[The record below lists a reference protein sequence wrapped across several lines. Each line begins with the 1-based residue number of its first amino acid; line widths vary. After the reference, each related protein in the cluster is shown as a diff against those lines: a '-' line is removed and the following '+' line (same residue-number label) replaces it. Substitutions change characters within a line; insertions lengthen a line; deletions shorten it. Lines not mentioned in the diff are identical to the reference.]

1 MRVLIFDMDGVLVD
15 PTDSY
20 RQTLI
25 DTVAH
30 FSGNLLTQ
38 ERIVEMKNSGGYND
52 DCVIARDV
60 LREFGVEIGYGE
72 VHEYF
77 EELFWGTGNDGMIL
91 RERWLVEEEV
101 LSSLASSYRLA
112 VYTGRPDRAARFTLD
127 RFANGT
133 AFDPVVTSDHVE
145 NHKPAPD
152 GLLRALEQL
161 PGCEPTYVGDNVDD
175 GRCAR
180 AAGIPFVGIAAADA
194 PRRDEIIRL
203 FQQDGARAVI
213 ENINELESVL

>member
-1 MRVLIFDMDGVLVD
+1 MRVVIFDMDGVLVD

-30 FSGNLLTQ
+30 FSGKRITQ
-38 ERIVEMKNSGGYND
+38 ERIAGMKNRGGYND
-52 DCVIARDV
+52 DCMIARDM
-60 LREFGVEIGYGE
+60 LREFGVETGYDE
-72 VHEYF
+72 VHAYF
-77 EELFWGTGNDGMIL
+77 EELFWGAGDDGMIL
-91 RERWLVEEEV
+91 RERWLVDAAV
-101 LSSLASSYRLA
+101 LSRLASSYRLA
-112 VYTGRPDRAARFTLD
+112 VYTGRPRREARFTLD

-133 AFDPVVTSDHVE
+133 VFDPVVSSDHVE

-152 GLLRALEQL
+152 GLLRALEHL
-161 PGCEPTYVGDNVDD
+161 PGCEPAYVGDNIDD

-180 AAGIPFVGIAAADA
+180 AAGIPFVGVAAANV
-194 PRRDEIIRL
+194 PRREEIVRL
-203 FQQDGARAVI
+203 FQQEGARAVI

>member
-1 MRVLIFDMDGVLVD
+1 MRALIFDMDGVLVD

-30 FSGNLLTQ
+30 FSGKQISQ
-38 ERIVEMKNSGGYND
+38 ERIVEMKNRGGYND
-52 DCVIARDV
+52 DCMIARDV
-60 LREFGVEIGYGE
+60 LREFGVEINYDE
-72 VHEYF
+72 VHVYF
-77 EELFWGTGNDGMIL
+77 EELFWGAGDDGMIL
-91 RERWLVEEEV
+91 RERWLVDGGV
-101 LSSLASSYRLA
+101 LSRLASSYRLA
-112 VYTGRPDRAARFTLD
+112 VYTGRPRREARFTLD

-133 AFDPVVTSDHVE
+133 VFDPVVSSDEVE

-161 PGCEPTYVGDNVDD
+161 PGSAPTYVGDNIDD
-175 GRCAR
+175 ARCAR
-180 AAGIPFVGIAAADA
+180 AAGIPFVGVAAANA
-194 PRRDEIIRL
+194 PRREQIVRL
-203 FQQDGARAVI
+203 FQLEGARAVI

>member
-1 MRVLIFDMDGVLVD
+1 MRALIFDMDGVLVD

-25 DTVAH
+25 DTVAR
-30 FSGNLLTQ
+30 FSGKQISQ
-38 ERIVEMKNSGGYND
+38 ERIVEMKNRGGYND
-52 DCVIARDV
+52 DCMIARDV
-60 LREFGVEIGYGE
+60 LREFGVDIEYDE

-77 EELFWGTGNDGMIL
+77 EELFWGAGDDGMIL
-91 RERWLVEEEV
+91 RERWLVDATV
-101 LSSLASSYRLA
+101 LSRLANSYRLA
-112 VYTGRPDRAARFTLD
+112 VYTGRPRRAARFTLD

-133 AFDPVVTSDHVE
+133 VFDPVVSSDEVE

-161 PGCEPTYVGDNVDD
+161 PGCEPAYVGDNIDD

-180 AAGIPFVGIAAADA
+180 AAGIPFVGVAAANV
-194 PRRDEIIRL
+194 PRREEIVRL
-203 FQQDGARAVI
+203 FQQEGVRAVV

>member
-30 FSGNLLTQ
+30 FSGNLLSQ
-38 ERIVEMKNSGGYND
+38 ERIVEMKNRGGYND

-60 LREFGVEIGYGE
+60 LQEFGVEIDYDE

-77 EELFWGTGNDGMIL
+77 EKLFWGTANDGMIL
-91 RERWLVEEEV
+91 RERWLLDAAI
-101 LSSLASSYRLA
+101 LSRLAGSYRLA
-112 VYTGRPDRAARFTLD
+112 VYTGRPRQAARFTLD

-133 AFDPVVTSDHVE
+133 AFDPVVSSDEVE

-161 PGCEPTYVGDNVDD
+161 PECEPTYVGDNVDD

-194 PRRDEIIRL
+194 PRREEIVRL
-203 FQQDGARAVI
+203 FQQDGATAVI

>member
-1 MRVLIFDMDGVLVD
+1 MRALIFDMDGVLVD

-25 DTVAH
+25 DTVAR
-30 FSGNLLTQ
+30 FSGKQISQ
-38 ERIVEMKNSGGYND
+38 ERIVEMKNRGGYND

-60 LREFGVEIGYGE
+60 LREFGVDIEYDE

-77 EELFWGTGNDGMIL
+77 EELFWGNGDDGMIL
-91 RERWLVEEEV
+91 RERWLVDATV
-101 LSSLASSYRLA
+101 LSRLANSYRLA
-112 VYTGRPDRAARFTLD
+112 VYTGRPQRAARFTLD

-133 AFDPVVTSDHVE
+133 VFDPVVSSDHVE

-161 PGCEPTYVGDNVDD
+161 PGCEPAYVGDNIDD

-180 AAGIPFVGIAAADA
+180 AAGIPFVGVAAANV
-194 PRRDEIIRL
+194 PRREEIVRL
-203 FQQDGARAVI
+203 FQQEGARAVV